1 MSPQFAIGEFLLC
14 PECGMTCDAPFRPAG
29 SDALQPE
36 LGLGWSLPEQEQVSS
51 GHWEIEVAAFC
62 PRCGFRIVA
71 LAAFEGR
78 LLVDFH
84 ATSKA

>member
-1 MSPQFAIGEFLLC
+1 MSPQFAIGEWLLC

-29 SDALQPE
+29 SEALQPE
-36 LGLGWSLPEQEQVSS
+36 LVLGWSLPQEEQVPLDR
-51 GHWEIEVAAFC
+51 WEIEVAAPC
-62 PRCGFRIVA
+62 PRCGFRITG

>member
-14 PECGMTCDAPFRPAG
+14 PQCGMTCDAPFRPTG

-36 LGLGWSLPEQEQVSS
+36 LVLGWSLPKQEEVPSER
-51 GHWEIEVAAFC
+51 WEIEVAAPC
-62 PRCGFRIVA
+62 PRCAFRITAV
-71 LAAFEGR
+71 AAFEGR

-84 ATSKA
+84 ATSKV